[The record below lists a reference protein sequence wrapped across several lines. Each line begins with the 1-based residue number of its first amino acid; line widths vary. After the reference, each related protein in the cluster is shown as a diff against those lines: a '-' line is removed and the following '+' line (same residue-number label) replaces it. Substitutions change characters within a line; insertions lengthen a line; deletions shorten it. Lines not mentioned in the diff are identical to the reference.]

1 MYALHILSTLI
12 GLSFLN
18 ACKIRSWLNHTNV
31 IALNEANS
39 KEQIQHHLE
48 TSWLGLWADVMGG
61 NKPPPPTDTK
71 RLVIEGRQQRL
82 VKPGRQKRLTKQGRQ
97 LRLAPLKT
105 SDRRE
110 TSEAIETK

>member
-1 MYALHILSTLI
+1 MQMYALHILSTLI

-48 TSWLGLWADVMGG
+48 TS
-61 NKPPPPTDTK
+61 
-71 RLVIEGRQQRL
+71 
-82 VKPGRQKRLTKQGRQ
+82 
-97 LRLAPLKT
+97 
-105 SDRRE
+105 
-110 TSEAIETK
+110 

>member
-1 MYALHILSTLI
+1 
-12 GLSFLN
+12 
-18 ACKIRSWLNHTNV
+18 
-31 IALNEANS
+31 
-39 KEQIQHHLE
+39 
-48 TSWLGLWADVMGG
+48 MGG
-61 NKPPPPTDTK
+61 NKPPPPNDTK